1 MRFIFVLAALLV
13 ALLPL
18 VGAADFFYND
28 VTGTAQWEEPDHPVA
43 YEDDEGRKYWFDKST
58 DESVWEYPG
67 KWSEVHSEE
76 HGQPYYFNKDT
87 KESSWEQPEEMAWRR
102 VVNKDI
108 PRLLIAATLQDQ
120 RHNQVGRAC
129 ERSVPDKRRK
139 IQGQV
144 ERVQRASSDTAVQ
157 QCYDP

>member
-108 PRLLIAATLQDQ
+108 P
-120 RHNQVGRAC
+120 V
-129 ERSVPDKRRK
+129 
-139 IQGQV
+139 
-144 ERVQRASSDTAVQ
+144 
-157 QCYDP
+157 